1 MSFLA
6 TNNFDATKIDPAAG
20 RDPVPA
26 ATYKVLI
33 KTAAEKP
40 TQKAGG
46 LGLNVEYKIVDECA
60 VKGRSV
66 FQWINLKNANPT
78 AVEIG
83 QRELS
88 SLCRATNVLRP
99 KSAGE
104 FLNKLVTIKVG
115 VEKDARNPGKLVN
128 VVEEIVIPAGAPA
141 AQVTSPAPVQTQAPT
156 QAQAAPAS
164 SAAAPAGAAAAAAP
178 STTLADESAPWG

>member
-6 TNNFDATKIDPAAG
+6 SNNFDATKVDPAAG

-26 ATYKVLI
+26 NTYKVLI

-40 TQKAGG
+40 TAKPGG
-46 LGLNVEYKIVDECA
+46 LGLNVEYKIVDEGPA
-60 VKGRSV
+60 KGRSV

-104 FLNKLVTIKVG
+104 FVNKLVTIKVG
-115 VEKDARNPGKLVN
+115 VEKDSRNPGKLAN

-141 AQVTSPAPVQTQAPT
+141 AQVTSPAPVQTAPAQA
-156 QAQAAPAS
+156 AAGQAAPA
-164 SAAAPAGAAAAAAP
+164 PAGAAAP